1 LADGTYA
8 NIDQDLVTVYIEA
21 PQDAEIVKL
30 GKELNDTYIPYGA
43 EGRISKVRQEEQ
55 DENAE
60 AASEEAFVQRNMAK
74 ANEQYKNS
82 SWDLLDAVAN
92 DEIEIEKISKEEL
105 PAEMQ
110 GMSLEE
116 RKAYVAAM
124 QTKRDTIKDRIKQLN
139 EERRAYIAEQMKNN
153 AEDDTLGEAMLEAL
167 RTQAETKH
175 FEF

>member
-1 LADGTYA
+1 MADGSYA

-30 GKELNDTYIPYGA
+30 GTELNDTYIPYGA
-43 EGRISKVRQEEQ
+43 EGTKLKERQEEQ
-55 DENAE
+55 DDNA
-60 AASEEAFVQRNMAK
+60 AGASEEAFVQRNMAK

-92 DEIEIEKISKEEL
+92 DEVEIEKISKEEL
-105 PAEMQ
+105 PEEMQ
-110 GMSLEE
+110 NMSTEE
-116 RKAYVAAM
+116 RTAYVAAM
-124 QTKRDTIKDRIKQLN
+124 QQKRDNIKTRISRLN

-153 AEDDTLGEAMLEAL
+153 AEDNSLGNAMLDAL
-167 RTQAETKH
+167 RTQAENKN